1 MPQLLNY
8 LGVDSVDDS
17 LDWGT
22 IAIYTCTK
30 NCDEGPAYHQEFAWK
45 QDFTDTG
52 LPGNALLS

>member
-8 LGVDSVDDS
+8 LGVDSVEDS

-22 IAIYTCTK
+22 VAIYTCTK
-30 NCDEGPAYHQEFAWK
+30 NCDNGPPYHQEFAWK

-52 LPGNALLS
+52 LPGNALLG